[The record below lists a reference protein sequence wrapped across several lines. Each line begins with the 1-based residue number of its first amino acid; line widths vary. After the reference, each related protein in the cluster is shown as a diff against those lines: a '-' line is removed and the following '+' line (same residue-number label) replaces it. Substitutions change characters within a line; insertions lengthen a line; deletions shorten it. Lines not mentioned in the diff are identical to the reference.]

1 MGGWG
6 TDLYFYSF
14 QLYKSVLTT
23 IDGSPVCGLVK
34 HLHPYRVGKSSTGV
48 KVNRICLCWVAV
60 WSHMAGDAP

>member
-48 KVNRICLCWVAV
+48 KVNRICLC
-60 WSHMAGDAP
+60 